1 MARIKYIPDQKIK
14 EITDIIVSS
23 IPEYFSHIDTA
34 RVFVYRSYNT
44 RSGAIARI
52 HGFPRI
58 WQLAL
63 GSGPAYI
70 IEIISENFDC
80 LQCHDKIRTI
90 IHELLH
96 IPKTFSG
103 GLRPHGRY
111 VNSRII
117 NRAFRILSSRLVIED
132 LCNRLEH

>member
-1 MARIKYIPDQKIK
+1 MARIKYVPDQKIK
-14 EITDIIVSS
+14 DIVDIIVSS
-23 IPEYFSHIDTA
+23 IPEYFNHIDTA

-63 GSGPAYI
+63 GSRPAYI
-70 IEIISENFDC
+70 IEIISENFDH
-80 LQCHDKIRTI
+80 LQCRDKIRTI

-103 GLRPHGRY
+103 GLRPHGRH
-111 VNSRII
+111 VNSQVI
-117 NRAFRILSSRLVIED
+117 NRAFRILSSRLEIED
-132 LCNRLEH
+132 LCNRLGR

>member
-1 MARIKYIPDQKIK
+1 MPRPKYLPDPAIKAVID
-14 EITDIIVSS
+14 EIITVL
-23 IPEYFSHIDTA
+23 PEYYGHIDPS
-34 RVFVYRSYNT
+34 RLYVYRSYNT
-44 RSGAIARI
+44 RSGALARI
-52 HGFPRI
+52 HGLPRI

-63 GSGPAYI
+63 GAKPSYI

-80 LQCHDKIRTI
+80 LDCNGKIKTL

-111 VNSRII
+111 VNSRIT
-117 NRAFRILSSRLVIED
+117 NRIFRALAKKVEIED
-132 LCNRLEH
+132 LCNRIER

>member
-1 MARIKYIPDQKIK
+1 MARIKYVPDQKIK
-14 EITDIIVSS
+14 EIVDIIVSS
-23 IPEYFSHIDTA
+23 IPEYFSHIDTT

-63 GSGPAYI
+63 GGRPAYI

-80 LQCHDKIRTI
+80 LLCHDKIRTL

-117 NRAFRILSSRLVIED
+117 NRAFRILSSKLEIED
-132 LCNRLEH
+132 LCNRLGR